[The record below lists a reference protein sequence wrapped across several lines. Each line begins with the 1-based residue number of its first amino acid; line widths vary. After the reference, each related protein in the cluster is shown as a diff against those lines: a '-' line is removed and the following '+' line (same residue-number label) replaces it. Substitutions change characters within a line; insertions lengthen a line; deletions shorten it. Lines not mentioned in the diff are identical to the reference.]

1 MGKTEIDTAIGVE
14 DKIRAVINGGNR
26 VRYGMMVEQRTT
38 VDMTLSCVNAW

>member
-1 MGKTEIDTAIGVE
+1 MSNNETDTAMSIE
-14 DKIRAVINGGNR
+14 DEIRAVINGSNS